1 MTSDYPK
8 MYWINLLLK
17 RKKWILK
24 DRKNEN
30 KEFGSQYDR
39 VKEMDKRQAHIKT
52 LTKDIDKSMKGE
64 N

>member
-1 MTSDYPK
+1 M
-8 MYWINLLLK
+8 
-17 RKKWILK
+17 K

-52 LTKDIDKSMKGE
+52 LTKDIDRSMKE
-64 N
+64 DESY